1 MTQNPLL
8 NRSRGASKGD
18 VPQGRAP
25 RALRPKHK
33 KAALHEYGVR
43 LHLWGQLFS
52 KTSSYTQK
60 SESCTAMGT
69 RQKKKALAAPSL
81 FIRKKPLGLVLISK
95 RISS

>member
-18 VPQGRAP
+18 MPQGRAP

-52 KTSSYTQK
+52 KTSSYEQETKGCSATRRREGK
-60 SESCTAMGT
+60 S
-69 RQKKKALAAPSL
+69 PS
-81 FIRKKPLGLVLISK
+81 
-95 RISS
+95 SSFLLY

>member
-18 VPQGRAP
+18 MPQGRAP
-25 RALRPKHK
+25 RVLRPKYK

-52 KTSSYTQK
+52 KTSSYTHK
-60 SESCTAMGT
+60 SESCTAMEA
-69 RQKKKALAAPSL
+69 RKKK
-81 FIRKKPLGLVLISK
+81 KP
-95 RISS
+95 